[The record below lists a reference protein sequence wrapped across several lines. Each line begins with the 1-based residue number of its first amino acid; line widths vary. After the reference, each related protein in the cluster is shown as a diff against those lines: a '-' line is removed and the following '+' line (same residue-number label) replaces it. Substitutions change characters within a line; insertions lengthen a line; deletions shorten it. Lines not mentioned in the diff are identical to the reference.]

1 VKVLFKL
8 PDLSGFEY
16 FITWRG
22 GSRLWLPDRAPELA
36 LLKPHL
42 AFEVQEALALKDTCL
57 ERLTAVSP
65 RYWRELY
72 ALARFVDY
80 GDPPEP
86 PATMWYPDQDLAVIA
101 ARRLALEG
109 RKVLLEVPELSSLH
123 AALLAGCDVTVCV
136 AASSRGLEAADAVAR
151 QPRAA
156 ARSMLRSIN
165 LLGGAWDERT
175 LPDLHANDFEIA
187 EFNAYAPSEAAE
199 LLAKLGP
206 PEPKRRRVELLA
218 WVFERDV
225 LGEAAWILREVVTA
239 SIPLR
244 SLPELGGYWDTLR
257 KLILYGYAEAE
268 RDVIRATEKGL
279 FAALEMGII
288 VFSKVGGGGE
298 RGGGEE
304 AEWEGEEGGG

>member
-22 GSRLWLPDRAPELA
+22 GSRLWLPNRAPELA

-42 AFEVQEALALKDTCL
+42 AFEVQEALALGDTCL

-86 PATMWYPDQDLAVIA
+86 PAAMWYADQDLAVIA
-101 ARRLALEG
+101 ARHLALEG

-151 QPRAA
+151 QPRASARA
-156 ARSMLRSIN
+156 ALRSIN

-175 LPDLHANDFEIA
+175 LPDLRESDFEIA
-187 EFNAYAPSEAAE
+187 EFDAYASQETAK
-199 LLAKLGP
+199 LLAKLEP
-206 PEPKRRRVELLA
+206 PNPKTKRVELLA
-218 WVFERDV
+218 WAFERDMIGEAAEI
-225 LGEAAWILREVVTA
+225 LGEAATA

-244 SLPELGGYWDTLR
+244 SLPDLGGYWPILR
-257 KLILYGYAEAE
+257 KLLLYGYVEAE

-279 FAALEMGII
+279 FAALEMG
-288 VFSKVGGGGE
+288 VVAFRRGAAGG
-298 RGGGEE
+298 
-304 AEWEGEEGGG
+304 GEEGGGEEVWEEGG

>member
-1 VKVLFKL
+1 MLFKL

-36 LLKPHL
+36 LLKPEL
-42 AFEVQEALALKDTCL
+42 RFEVQEALALGDTCL

-72 ALARFVDY
+72 ALSRFVDH
-80 GDPPEP
+80 GEPPEP
-86 PATMWYPDQDLAVIA
+86 PAAMWYADLDLAVIA

-109 RKVLLEVPELSSLH
+109 RRVLLEVPELGSLQ
-123 AALLAGCDVTVCV
+123 AALLAGCDVAVCV

-175 LPDLHANDFEIA
+175 LPDLHASDFEIA
-187 EFNAYAPSEAAE
+187 EFNAYAPAEAAE
-199 LLAKLGP
+199 ALAKLGP
-206 PEPKRRRVELLA
+206 PEPKRGQVELLA
-218 WVFERDV
+218 WVFESDV
-225 LGEAAWILREVVTA
+225 IGEAAEILGEAATA

-244 SLPELGGYWDTLR
+244 SLPDLGGYWPILK
-257 KLILYGYAEAE
+257 KLLLYGYVAAE
-268 RDVIRATEKGL
+268 RDVLRATEKGL
-279 FAALEMGII
+279 FAALEMG
-288 VFSKVGGGGE
+288 VVAFRRGTTGG
-298 RGGGEE
+298 
-304 AEWEGEEGGG
+304 GEEGGGEEVSWEEGG

>member
-8 PDLSGFEY
+8 PDPREFEY

-72 ALARFVDY
+72 ALSRFVDY

-86 PATMWYPDQDLAVIA
+86 PAALWYADQDLAVIA

-109 RKVLLEVPELSSLH
+109 REVLLEVPELSSLH

-136 AASSRGLEAADAVAR
+136 AASSRGLEAADALAR
-151 QPRAA
+151 QPRAS

-175 LPDLHANDFEIA
+175 LPDLHASDFEIA
-187 EFNAYAPSEAAE
+187 EFDAYAPEAAE
-199 LLAKLGP
+199 LLAKLKA
-206 PEPKRRRVELLA
+206 PEPRELDPLLDLA
-218 WVFERDV
+218 FGEDADAAFALLRDVATGPLPLRSVPELGQYAPLLRDLVAYGYAAVERDV
-225 LGEAAWILREVVTA
+225 VRL
-239 SIPLR
+239 
-244 SLPELGGYWDTLR
+244 
-257 KLILYGYAEAE
+257 
-268 RDVIRATEKGL
+268 TEKGL
-279 FAALEMGII
+279 YALLQKMG
-288 VFSKVGGGGE
+288 GAGGE
-298 RGGGEE
+298 TG
-304 AEWEGEEGGG
+304 